1 MTRARKTRY
10 TRSLLTYSRTSTT
23 TVHMVRVSI
32 SKKFESEID
41 DFYREKETWA

>member
-1 MTRARKTRY
+1 MARARKTRN
-10 TRSLLTYSRTSTT
+10 TRSLLTYSTCT
-23 TVHMVRVSI
+23 TVRMVRVSI